1 MGVYPAPPWFACSFL
16 SPVSFLLLWL
26 LQCVVPNCQWQIR
39 LYTITS
45 LTYSEVIF
53 HQHAVTT
60 VRDVL
65 MTLTDQAVDPNDE
78 NSNYQGFPYHMRIDL
93 ACKTQGL
100 SMEAVRGAF
109 FSGLKVII
117 TVVYKGAV
125 ISTRQKTE
133 RLQISMTGAVILTD
147 DECSSEICAIAWVTP
162 LPIINGTVV
171 YEAFVLD
178 NGVGPQIAEKRFP
191 LNVHGFM
198 RVNEETQVLESSI
211 GDKIKDFNPLLLMN
225 SPSRPL
231 WFTHDVS
238 PVLILG
244 GVTDLKVILISAT
257 EFDKIS
263 AIEVSIDSCW
273 IGSLWCPQK
282 AFSATI
288 IDAISTQS
296 VLFIRQNQ
304 LVYYFTG
311 NFTLLPLTAKPS
323 KLWTRGLVSLCV
335 EKLVPVPYPS
345 SGEEN
350 LFVFGTGAHKGVIFL
365 GRVRDGEVEFTEIR
379 DSNLKR
385 PCVYLKSTCIVHWAT
400 YSKSDVVHLL
410 VEAPEASGDFTLIS
424 YSFKAKSFRY
434 VYDFPDFLPKD
445 KNKGYVMLLGTE
457 EYTTTPFRPKGLAY
471 NPISQL
477 LFVWGNGLF
486 MSFDAGHTFLYIPAP
501 KDISIKYFAQ
511 SFRGEFI
518 FVTDSEEVWYSSE
531 GSSLLQCLRPSKAW
545 NVFLNLQKLKKDKNY
560 ADKEALVTI
569 FFDNKQVLQELVYI
583 QHPGTTGI
591 LLKRKFPLAEI
602 LAYLKFSDT
611 PYERKSMTDPTYI
624 KFTQFCPFVKYWLME
639 LPLPQTY
646 SRIQHYD
653 ADHPEIVENTMFH
666 RSVSLI
672 AYQGLVYQLLWLHA
686 GYNRPYGDPVHDPT
700 WRWWKNKAT
709 YADYYFYVASN
720 RHSSRGIFIEMHR
733 NKKIYNLQPGG
744 TLVDK
749 IYMDKHTSY
758 DFSIYLSISDSTET
772 VERSLERSLDA
783 VWLTTSISDAD
794 YAKIQD
800 RGHYGTQS
808 LSGEDLKVI
817 SILLKVVNAETSCS
831 QLTDEGLRIQGS
843 HMLPVYVGC
852 PPGKRL
858 AFDITYT
865 LKYTTDENKRHF
877 DCIVPDPEMPCF
889 YYEDIFHP
897 FFLIQD
903 LVSGESGPFL
913 GAYTFKVIGGGP
925 YSLANIR
932 YFSGKEITIYNTDN
946 STKPSSRIWMVSDR
960 LGKPKVT
967 KKGFTIFQGTSNNI
981 MWICD
986 TNSPCADILAVGVQA
1001 PDYYFVIEV
1010 SNRGVDDSTYCD
1022 YALKFVIHVHG
1033 LPLSPWRA
1041 FLYASVTFS
1050 VLWAILLFYIFFR
1063 CTGRWMHSKMKL
1075 VISKFKPASYDSE
1088 SVYTGSEGSISQ
1100 ERLQMVRGQKLGIKD
1115 DSSTQLP
1122 QSSYP
1127 ASN

>member
-1 MGVYPAPPWFACSFL
+1 
-16 SPVSFLLLWL
+16 
-26 LQCVVPNCQWQIR
+26 
-39 LYTITS
+39 
-45 LTYSEVIF
+45 
-53 HQHAVTT
+53 
-60 VRDVL
+60 

-518 FVTDSEEVWYSSE
+518 FVTDSEE
-531 GSSLLQCLRPSKAW
+531 
-545 NVFLNLQKLKKDKNY
+545 
-560 ADKEALVTI
+560 
-569 FFDNKQVLQELVYI
+569 
-583 QHPGTTGI
+583 
-591 LLKRKFPLAEI
+591 
-602 LAYLKFSDT
+602 
-611 PYERKSMTDPTYI
+611 
-624 KFTQFCPFVKYWLME
+624 
-639 LPLPQTY
+639 
-646 SRIQHYD
+646 
-653 ADHPEIVENTMFH
+653 
-666 RSVSLI
+666 
-672 AYQGLVYQLLWLHA
+672 
-686 GYNRPYGDPVHDPT
+686 PYGDPVHDPT

-794 YAKIQD
+794 YVSVKLIRHELISRGVVYYEVIFDICFSGVGFFFSEFWCLQMLKLDITHLLTQVCFNPQAKIQD

>member
-569 FFDNKQVLQELVYI
+569 FFDNKQVLQE
-583 QHPGTTGI
+583 
-591 LLKRKFPLAEI
+591 
-602 LAYLKFSDT
+602 
-611 PYERKSMTDPTYI
+611 
-624 KFTQFCPFVKYWLME
+624 
-639 LPLPQTY
+639 
-646 SRIQHYD
+646 
-653 ADHPEIVENTMFH
+653 
-666 RSVSLI
+666 
-672 AYQGLVYQLLWLHA
+672 
-686 GYNRPYGDPVHDPT
+686 PYGDPVHDPT

-794 YAKIQD
+794 YVSVKLIRHELISRGVVYYEAKIQD